1 MRHDMNN
8 QLMIPDDKIYIYLSN
23 WKQPVRIQFE
33 NGSSIESAD
42 YKSYRGNGVDIWP
55 DYNWLG
61 IDKELR
67 SFIEDYVSK
76 NFPKEEYSVSI
87 HNECYCE
94 SLL

>member
-1 MRHDMNN
+1 MNN
-8 QLMIPDDKIYIYLSN
+8 QLLIPDDKIYIYPSD

-42 YKSYRGNGVDIWP
+42 YKSYRGNRVDMWH

-61 IDKELR
+61 IDEELR
-67 SFIEDYVSK
+67 SFIEDYISK

>member
-1 MRHDMNN
+1 MENE
-8 QLMIPDDKIYIYLSN
+8 LLIPNDKIYIIPTNQGKSV
-23 WKQPVRIQFE
+23 KIVFE

-42 YKSYRGNGVDIWP
+42 YKSYRGNRADMWP
-55 DYNWLG
+55 NYNWLG
-61 IDKELR
+61 IDEELR

>member
-1 MRHDMNN
+1 MEN
-8 QLMIPDDKIYIYLSN
+8 QLLIPNDKIYIIPINQGKSV
-23 WKQPVRIQFE
+23 KIVFE
-33 NGSSIESAD
+33 NGSGIESAD
-42 YKSYRGNGVDIWP
+42 YKSYRSNRVDMLP

-61 IDKELR
+61 IDEELR

>member
-1 MRHDMNN
+1 MNN
-8 QLMIPDDKIYIYLSN
+8 QLQIPDDKIYIYPSD
-23 WKQPVRIQFE
+23 WKQPVKIEFE
-33 NGSSIESAD
+33 NGSGIESAD
-42 YKSYRGNGVDIWP
+42 YKSYRSNKADMWP

>member
-1 MRHDMNN
+1 MENE
-8 QLMIPDDKIYIYLSN
+8 LLIPNDKIYIIPTNQGKLA
-23 WKQPVRIQFE
+23 KIVFE

-42 YKSYRGNGVDIWP
+42 YKSYRSNRVDMWP

-67 SFIEDYVSK
+67 SFIEDYLSK
-76 NFPKEEYSVSI
+76 IFPKEEYSVSI
-87 HNECYCE
+87 DNECYCE

>member
-1 MRHDMNN
+1 M
-8 QLMIPDDKIYIYLSN
+8 
-23 WKQPVRIQFE
+23 
-33 NGSSIESAD
+33 
-42 YKSYRGNGVDIWP
+42 WP

-61 IDKELR
+61 IDEELR

>member
-1 MRHDMNN
+1 MKHDMNN
-8 QLMIPDDKIYIYLSN
+8 QLMIPDDKIYIY
-23 WKQPVRIQFE
+23 PR
-33 NGSSIESAD
+33 
-42 YKSYRGNGVDIWP
+42 VDMWP

-61 IDKELR
+61 IDEELR
-67 SFIEDYVSK
+67 SFIEDYVLK

>member
-1 MRHDMNN
+1 MEN
-8 QLMIPDDKIYIYLSN
+8 QLLIPNDKIYTIPINQGKSV
-23 WKQPVRIQFE
+23 KIVFE
-33 NGSSIESAD
+33 NGSGIESAD
-42 YKSYRGNGVDIWP
+42 YKSYRSNRADMWP

>member
-1 MRHDMNN
+1 MNN
-8 QLMIPDDKIYIYLSN
+8 QLLIPDDKIYIYPSD
-23 WKQPVRIQFE
+23 WKQPVKIKFE
-33 NGSSIESAD
+33 NGSNIESAD
-42 YKSYRGNGVDIWP
+42 YKSYRSNRADMWP

-61 IDKELR
+61 IDEELR

-76 NFPKEEYSVSI
+76 NFPKEEHSVSI

>member
-1 MRHDMNN
+1 MGN
-8 QLMIPDDKIYIYLSN
+8 QLLIPNDKVYIVPSDQ
-23 WKQPVRIQFE
+23 KQPVKIEFE
-33 NGSSIESAD
+33 NGSVIESAD
-42 YKSYRGNGVDIWP
+42 YKSYRSNRVDMLP

-61 IDKELR
+61 IDEELR

>member
-1 MRHDMNN
+1 MKNE
-8 QLMIPDDKIYIYLSN
+8 LLIPNDKIYIIPTNQGKLV
-23 WKQPVRIQFE
+23 KIVFG
-33 NGSSIESAD
+33 NGSVIESAD
-42 YKSYRGNGVDIWP
+42 YKSYRSNRADMWP
-55 DYNWLG
+55 DYNWSG
-61 IDKELR
+61 IDEELR

>member
-1 MRHDMNN
+1 MENE
-8 QLMIPDDKIYIYLSN
+8 LLIPNDKIYIIPTNQGKLA
-23 WKQPVRIQFE
+23 KIVFG
-33 NGSSIESAD
+33 NGSVIESAD
-42 YKSYRGNGVDIWP
+42 YKSYRSNRADMWP

-61 IDKELR
+61 IDEELR

-76 NFPKEEYSVSI
+76 NFPKEEYSASI

>member
-1 MRHDMNN
+1 MNN
-8 QLMIPDDKIYIYLSN
+8 QLMIPDDKMYIYPSG

-42 YKSYRGNGVDIWP
+42 YKSYRGNRVDMWP

-61 IDKELR
+61 IDEELK

-76 NFPKEEYSVSI
+76 NFSKEEYSVSI

>member
-1 MRHDMNN
+1 MENE
-8 QLMIPDDKIYIYLSN
+8 LLIPNDKIYIIPTNQGKLA
-23 WKQPVRIQFE
+23 KIVFE

-42 YKSYRGNGVDIWP
+42 YKSYRSNRVDMWH

-61 IDKELR
+61 IDEELR

>member
-1 MRHDMNN
+1 MENE
-8 QLMIPDDKIYIYLSN
+8 LLIPNDKIYIIPTNQGKSV
-23 WKQPVRIQFE
+23 KIVFE

-42 YKSYRGNGVDIWP
+42 YKSYRGNRVDMWP

-61 IDKELR
+61 IDEELR

>member
-1 MRHDMNN
+1 MEN
-8 QLMIPDDKIYIYLSN
+8 QLLIPNDKVYIVPSDQ
-23 WKQPVRIQFE
+23 KQPVKIEFE
-33 NGSSIESAD
+33 NGLGIESAD
-42 YKSYRGNGVDIWP
+42 YKSYRSNKADMWP

-76 NFPKEEYSVSI
+76 IFPKEEYSVSI
-87 HNECYCE
+87 NNECYCE